1 VWAPVL
7 SPAEVGVDPQAV
19 ANGYLP
25 DVDKGD
31 GRVYRG
37 VASPV
42 RFDQVAVG
50 TLRGAPEHGESTEAV
65 LLELGFDWDEIG
77 ALKKSGAVM

>member
-1 VWAPVL
+1 MRPLGA
-7 SPAEVGVDPQAV
+7 AEIGDDPQALV
-19 ANGYLP
+19 NGYLP

-42 RFDQVAVG
+42 RFDQIGVG
-50 TLRGAPEHGESTEAV
+50 TLHGAPEHGEHTEAV
-65 LLELGFDWDEIG
+65 LLELGYDWDDIV
-77 ALKKSGAVM
+77 ALKEDGTAL